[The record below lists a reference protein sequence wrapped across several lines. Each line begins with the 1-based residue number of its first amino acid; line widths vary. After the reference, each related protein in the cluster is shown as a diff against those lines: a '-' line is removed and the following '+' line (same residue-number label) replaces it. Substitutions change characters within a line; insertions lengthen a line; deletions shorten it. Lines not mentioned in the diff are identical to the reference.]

1 VSRALSAGFSE
12 TDPPGRRG
20 EKGEGGELP
29 EGGDAVGSGG
39 TCQRLVGNGRVNSS
53 GNLKRMGEH
62 PAGLIAN
69 QL

>member
-1 VSRALSAGFSE
+1 MRGALEGAVEGI
-12 TDPPGRRG
+12 
-20 EKGEGGELP
+20 GEGRKGGDDELP
-29 EGGDAVGSGG
+29 EGEDAVGSGG

-62 PAGLIAN
+62 PASLIAN